1 MRLHFISRSP
11 YSIDIDHPEATMS
24 PKNPIRL
31 HRFALS
37 GHAHRAQLMLS
48 LLGVPHEIVDVDLAR
63 GAQRTPEFLALNPF
77 GQVPV
82 IQDGDTVVAD
92 SNAILV
98 YLALTRDPHR
108 RWLPEDP
115 LTQAKVQRWLSA
127 AAGPLA
133 FGPASARVAH
143 LFGRPLNPQS
153 TALAQQLLDGMERHL
168 DGCEWLAAPHP
179 TIADVAMYS
188 YTAHAPEGGISL
200 EPWPR
205 TRAWLERVEALP
217 GFVGMARS
225 PLPSSS

>member
-1 MRLHFISRSP
+1 
-11 YSIDIDHPEATMS
+11 MS
-24 PKNPIRL
+24 PTLPIRL

-48 LLGVPHEIVDVDLAR
+48 LLGVPHELVDVDLAG
-63 GAQRTPEFLALNPF
+63 GAQRTPEFLALNPL

-98 YLALTRDPHR
+98 YLALTRDPQR
-108 RWLPEDP
+108 RWLPEDA
-115 LTQAKVQRWLSA
+115 LVQARVQRWLSA

-133 FGPASARVAH
+133 FGAASARVAH

-153 TALAQQLLDGMERHL
+153 ITLAQQLLDGMERHL
-168 DGCEWLAAPHP
+168 DGREWLAAPHP

-188 YTAHAPEGGISL
+188 YTAHAPEGGIAL
-200 EPWPR
+200 APWPR
-205 TRAWLERVEALP
+205 VHAWLQRVEALP
-217 GFVGMARS
+217 GFVGMPRS
-225 PLPSSS
+225 PVPASS